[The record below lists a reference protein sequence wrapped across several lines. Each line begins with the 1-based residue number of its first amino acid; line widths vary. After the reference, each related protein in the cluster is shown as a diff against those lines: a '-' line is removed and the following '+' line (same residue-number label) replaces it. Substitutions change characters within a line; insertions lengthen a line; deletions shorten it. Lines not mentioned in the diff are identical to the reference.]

1 MFPEPD
7 PRCPATC
14 SRETA
19 TSGVSVCLPVLALL
33 VVGLVLVPLSGCS
46 STGESSGSS
55 GASDHIEFEEIQ
67 AIEASDAY
75 QIVQRLRPRWLRSRG
90 VMSINNPTPT
100 TPVVY
105 VDRVR
110 HGQVSALRQIEAGSV
125 LELRYLNAGDA
136 TTRFGTGH
144 PGGAILVSIR
154 R

>member
-1 MFPEPD
+1 VFPETNPSSS
-7 PRCPATC
+7 ATC
-14 SRETA
+14 SQEVA
-19 TSGVSVCLPVLALL
+19 TSRASMLLPALALL
-33 VVGLVLVPLSGCS
+33 VAALFLAPLSGCS
-46 STGESSGSS
+46 STGDSSHSG

-67 AIEASDAY
+67 AIEVSDAY

-100 TPVVY
+100 SPVVY
-105 VDRVR
+105 IDQVR
-110 HGQVSALRQIEAGSV
+110 HGHVNTLRQIEAGSV
-125 LELRYLNAGDA
+125 LELRYLSAGDA